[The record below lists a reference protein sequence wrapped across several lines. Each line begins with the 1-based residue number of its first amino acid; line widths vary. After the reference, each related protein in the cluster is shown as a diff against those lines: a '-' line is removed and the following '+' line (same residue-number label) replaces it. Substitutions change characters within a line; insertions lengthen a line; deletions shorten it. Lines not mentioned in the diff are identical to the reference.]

1 MRITEK
7 TKRMVARDVN
17 DCINI
22 INLLNTS
29 SDIGNR
35 YIYEVTK
42 QLDGIIQI
50 IVIDSLE
57 TSIVVQI
64 CLLSEF
70 DKIDSD
76 FAILCDFVEDMN
88 DTYALN
94 DSITPKEFKMY
105 EKDLESVEVLE
116 KLRYKRIFKIC
127 TLYGKYLY
135 LDLDHKQF
143 VPGLCNNDIEFKFSI
158 ITEDIPFRDK
168 TFAEAFLKFLEKSF
182 RKTKTLNPEMLFS
195 NNGFKVAFNVSR
207 QHYTKELYIDS
218 LKMIIDLLKE
228 FVKIFEKEMD
238 IKEMVYKNKNYFLG
252 YLAGPHYFA
261 KYSNNFKE
269 YTIKPSLSGIKT
281 EKLFEVMEMIE
292 CEVKDCGR
300 RPKFVFKTLT
310 KSKTIYIKIID
321 QKDNS
326 IVFSDYLFNTDRN
339 LKLIKNIKFVYR
351 MFLTDEFEVKESI
364 VEKIKKCVITSF
376 SDQVSVGVDYI
387 SLGLFPFI
395 TKEKLPK
402 LPNGW
407 NFDLQQFIY
416 KSNKIMLA
424 DELENTASDFI
435 KWLGFNTKYFKEEAI

>member
-1 MRITEK
+1 MYITEK
-7 TKRMVARDVN
+7 TKRVVANNVN
-17 DCINI
+17 ECINI
-22 INLLNTS
+22 INALNTN
-29 SDIGNR
+29 SDIGYR

-57 TSIVVQI
+57 TSIVLQI

-76 FAILCDFVEDMN
+76 FAILCDFVEDKN
-88 DTYALN
+88 DSYALN
-94 DSITPKEFKMY
+94 DIITPKEFKMY
-105 EKDLESVEVLE
+105 RKDLESVEMFE
-116 KLRYKRIFKIC
+116 KVRYKRIFKIC
-127 TLYGKYLY
+127 TLYGKNLY

-168 TFAEAFLKFLEKSF
+168 TFGETFLKFLEKPF
-182 RKTKTLNPEMLFS
+182 LKTKTRNPEMLFS

-207 QHYTKELYIDS
+207 QYYTKELYIDS
-218 LKMIIDLLKE
+218 LKMIINLLKE
-228 FVKIFEKEMD
+228 FVKIFEKEID
-238 IKEMVYKNKNYFLG
+238 IKETVYKNKDYFWG
-252 YLAGPHYFA
+252 YIASPRYFT
-261 KYSNNFKE
+261 KFSDNFKE
-269 YTIKPSLSGIKT
+269 YTIKPNLSGIKT
-281 EKLFEVMEMIE
+281 KKLFEVMEMIE
-292 CEVKDCGR
+292 HEVKYSS

-326 IVFSDYLFNTDRN
+326 IVFSDHLFNTDHN

-351 MFLTDEFEVKESI
+351 MFLTDEFTVKESI
-364 VEKIKKCVITSF
+364 VEKVKKYVITSF
-376 SDQVSVGVDYI
+376 SDQVSIGVNYI

-407 NFDLQQFIY
+407 IFDLQQFIY

-424 DELENTASDFI
+424 DELEKVASDFI
-435 KWLGFNTKYFKEEAI
+435 NWLGLNTKYFKEEAI